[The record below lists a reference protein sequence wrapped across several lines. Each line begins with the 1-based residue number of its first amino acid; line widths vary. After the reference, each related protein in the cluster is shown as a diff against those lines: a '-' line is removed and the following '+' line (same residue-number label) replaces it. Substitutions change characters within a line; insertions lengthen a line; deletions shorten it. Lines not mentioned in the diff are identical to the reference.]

1 MGADRDSTSARD
13 GRNRGR
19 TPAQWY
25 CYLVG
30 ATLALVGILGFTAD
44 ASFDTS
50 ASADS
55 DAAAANGGGMLQG
68 DGFLGFEVNGWHNV
82 VHLLSGIVLLALAGK
97 RRTARPA
104 AIAFGVVYGLVTVI
118 GLIDGNDVLGLIPV
132 NPADNVL
139 HALLSVLGM
148 AAGLMSKGDDHDRGE
163 HRSGD
168 RGAGQ
173 DARDATRAGAD
184 GARVERSGSDS
195 QVVAPTDG
203 NGGAGREGVRARR

>member
-1 MGADRDSTSARD
+1 MSATASTARTRDDDRRHPAKMYCLLAGAALLLAGVVGMLVDST
-13 GRNRGR
+13 
-19 TPAQWY
+19 
-25 CYLVG
+25 
-30 ATLALVGILGFTAD
+30 
-44 ASFDTS
+44 FDT
-50 ASADS
+50 ASGDT
-55 DAAAANGGGMLQG
+55 LQG
-68 DGFLGFEVNGWHNV
+68 DSLVGFEVNGWHNV
-82 VHLLSGIVLLALAGK
+82 VHILSGLFLLAMS
-97 RRTARPA
+97 RRRDTARTGA
-104 AIAFGVVYGLVTVI
+104 LAFGIVYGLVAII